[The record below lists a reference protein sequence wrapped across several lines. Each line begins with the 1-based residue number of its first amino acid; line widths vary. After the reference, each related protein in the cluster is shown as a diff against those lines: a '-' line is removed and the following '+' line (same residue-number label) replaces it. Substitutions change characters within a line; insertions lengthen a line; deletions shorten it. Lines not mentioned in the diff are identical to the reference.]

1 MSTLM
6 TSQIPLFPETILMS
20 SGGIHVLS
28 HIGVLKY
35 LDSKKRLKNVK
46 RWAGVSGG
54 ALIATCIVLG
64 YTLKEIQDVCERFDF
79 QVLQHMDEEVPFRFM
94 EMLCLNSGEN
104 VTKFIHA
111 LFRVHG
117 WSAEVTFSGLR
128 DAGRPDLIVWSAD
141 MDAGQLKKFSFETT
155 PDESV
160 AFALQASM
168 QIPIMYPPLVHK
180 ETGHI
185 LVDGALIDSMPIWD
199 LGDDIVKNTLALLCR
214 SPPQNPSPRD
224 VIGYVKHL
232 IMTSMDSHKV
242 KILNSQYKD
251 RIINITLPRQFL
263 EINFNLSVDEKR
275 ELLDYGYTIAE
286 QWSGSINIQPK
297 RRYSI

>member
-1 MSTLM
+1 
-6 TSQIPLFPETILMS
+6 
-20 SGGIHVLS
+20 
-28 HIGVLKY
+28 
-35 LDSKKRLKNVK
+35 
-46 RWAGVSGG
+46 
-54 ALIATCIVLG
+54 
-64 YTLKEIQDVCERFDF
+64 
-79 QVLQHMDEEVPFRFM
+79 
-94 EMLCLNSGEN
+94 
-104 VTKFIHA
+104 

-117 WSAEVTFSGLR
+117 WSAEVTFRGLH

-141 MDAGQLKKFSFETT
+141 MDAGQLKNFSFETT

-232 IMTSMDSHKV
+232 IMTSMDSYKV
-242 KILNSQYKD
+242 TILNGQYKD

-286 QWSGSINIQPK
+286 QWSGSRTILLE
-297 RRYSI
+297 RRNSI